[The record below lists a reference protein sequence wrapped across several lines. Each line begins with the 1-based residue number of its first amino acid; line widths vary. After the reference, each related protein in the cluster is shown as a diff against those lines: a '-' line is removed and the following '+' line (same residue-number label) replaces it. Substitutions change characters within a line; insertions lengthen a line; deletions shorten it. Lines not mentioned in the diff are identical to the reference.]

1 MSDVYRQA
9 ASVLLLRK
17 ASSGQHYQILL
28 LHKPRKKDAWQ
39 LPQGGMEQGESIE
52 QTAVRELMEEAGVSG
67 ITILSVSDH
76 VYQYD
81 FPGSYRRFRPDNVKG
96 QRIRFIVALAPHNA
110 QILVDDKEVD
120 NHVWVELAQVPEYIK
135 RKEYLDLIGL
145 LYEEAMTRLR

>member
-1 MSDVYRQA
+1 
-9 ASVLLLRK
+9 
-17 ASSGQHYQILL
+17 
-28 LHKPRKKDAWQ
+28 
-39 LPQGGMEQGESIE
+39 MEQGESIE